1 MDFEE
6 NPELIFGEEFC
17 FPATATYYPTPY
29 APDEINLPADLYEH
43 QPLWGCGDQGLHYS
57 GQQAESTSCPYF
69 VVPHYGL
76 SYSPLAPYPPETC
89 AVADHRFAGAQ
100 EYLAKPADVT
110 YHQPVPTPRYDVLPS
125 APHWG
130 LASMSKSVTYSDSL
144 FIPSGQGSSFPFA
157 LEKGITWNPSLQSA
171 GVAPKKIEGH
181 AMLPTAQLHSS
192 GPWKQDLADRNM
204 MPAKLSRA
212 PQASGHS
219 LQGGFPSVKS
229 LQQATSS
236 YNYNASNVGPD
247 LRKMVIAEKLQSSST
262 PRTNSSYNYNAS
274 NVGSDLRKMVIAEKL
289 QPSLKPRSHVNGFTG
304 KLSSPHWQKMG
315 QEKKPRGSMPSEIVA
330 KSCTSMLHIG
340 NPQGEIIIRTD
351 QYNGDDFQLVY
362 PNAKFFVIKSYS
374 EANVHK
380 SIKYGVWSSSRLGN
394 RKLDRAFKDAQMITT
409 SSSAMKSSQSAFSS
423 KETASSALCPVFLFF
438 SVNQSS
444 HFCGVAEM
452 VGPVDFQK
460 NMDFWSE
467 DKWTGS
473 FPVKWHI
480 IKNIPNTTLQPI
492 LLYNN
497 EHKSVIFSRDTQEV
511 HYGPGTCMLKIFKST
526 IAKEC
531 LLDQFMM
538 YEEEEARGRNYTR
551 SKLSGDAPRFI
562 PVPNLYAAHAYV
574 PRQPKADRALVNRII
589 RETHDLAG
597 KLQDVNL
604 DVQQISG
611 KESGNP
617 VRDSAKVYAQRKK
630 RIRHGK
636 QAHEDVV
643 KAVTYQPLASNML
656 AALDDGKLTWQEAE
670 VAPVGEER
678 SEAAANV
685 SSEAPE
691 EYTTEVKNALVHSA
705 SAIPETIYEEKK
717 IVREHCSPAT
727 SSQMSG
733 TWSGCSIH
741 DFLRVGSMLVPM
753 KISS

>member
-17 FPATATYYPTPY
+17 FPAMATYYPTPY

-69 VVPHYGL
+69 VIPHYGI
-76 SYSPLAPYPPETC
+76 SHSPLAPYPPEPC

-100 EYLAKPADVT
+100 EYLAKTADVT
-110 YHQPVPTPRYDVLPS
+110 YHQPVPTPRYDVVPS

-130 LASMSKSVTYSDSL
+130 LASMSKTLTYTDSL
-144 FIPSGQGSSFPFA
+144 FIPSGQGPSFP
-157 LEKGITWNPSLQSA
+157 
-171 GVAPKKIEGH
+171 VASE
-181 AMLPTAQLHSS
+181 
-192 GPWKQDLADRNM
+192 R
-204 MPAKLSRA
+204 
-212 PQASGHS
+212 ASGHS
-219 LQGGFPSVKS
+219 LHGGFPSVKS
-229 LQQATSS
+229 SQQANSP
-236 YNYNASNVGPD
+236 YNYNTSNVGPD
-247 LRKMVIAEKLQSSST
+247 LRKMVIAEKLQPSST

-274 NVGSDLRKMVIAEKL
+274 NVGSGLRKMVIAEKL
-289 QPSLKPRSHVNGFTG
+289 QPSLKPRSHVNGFTR

-380 SIKYGVWSSSRLGN
+380 SIKYGVWSSSLVGN
-394 RKLDRAFKDAQMITT
+394 RRLDRAFKDAQMITT

-423 KETASSALCPVFLFF
+423 KETSSSALCPVFLFF

-460 NMDFWSE
+460 NMDFWSQ

-497 EHKSVIFSRDTQEV
+497 EHKSVTFSRDTQEV

-526 IAKEC
+526 IANEC
-531 LLDQFMM
+531 LLDHFMM

-551 SKLSGDAPRFI
+551 SKLSGDASRFI
-562 PVPNLYAAHAYV
+562 PVPNLYAPHAYV
-574 PRQPKADRALVNRII
+574 PRQPKADRALVDKII

-597 KLQDVNL
+597 KLQHVNL
-604 DVQQISG
+604 DMQQISG

-656 AALDDGKLTWQEAE
+656 AALDGGKLTWQEAE
-670 VAPVGEER
+670 VTPVGKER
-678 SEAAANV
+678 PEATASV

-717 IVREHCSPAT
+717 IIPKHCSPAT

-733 TWSGCSIH
+733 AWSGCLTH

-753 KISS
+753 KMSS